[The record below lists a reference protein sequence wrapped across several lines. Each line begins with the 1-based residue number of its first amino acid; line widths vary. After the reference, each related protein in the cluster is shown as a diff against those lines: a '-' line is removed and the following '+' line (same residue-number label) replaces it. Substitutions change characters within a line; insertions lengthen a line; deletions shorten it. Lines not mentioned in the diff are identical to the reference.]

1 MLKTLGLV
9 ALRTN
14 MMMKMEAM
22 KKMMMTTMI
31 ALIHLRKTQT
41 LMSGRTV
48 SKAVMSVK
56 IEYKN

>member
-1 MLKTLGLV
+1 
-9 ALRTN
+9 
-14 MMMKMEAM
+14 MMMKREAM
-22 KKMMMTTMI
+22 KKMMMMTTTMMI

-48 SKAVMSVK
+48 SKAAMSVK

>member
-1 MLKTLGLV
+1 
-9 ALRTN
+9 
-14 MMMKMEAM
+14 MKMEAM
-22 KKMMMTTMI
+22 KKMMMMTTMI

-48 SKAVMSVK
+48 LKAVMSVK